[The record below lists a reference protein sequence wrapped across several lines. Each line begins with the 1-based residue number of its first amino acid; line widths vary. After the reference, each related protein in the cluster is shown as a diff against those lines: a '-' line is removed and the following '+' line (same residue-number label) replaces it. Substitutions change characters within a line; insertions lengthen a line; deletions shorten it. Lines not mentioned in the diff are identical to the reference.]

1 MAETEVQAPPEQAP
15 RKFELDQSNDFSKF
29 LLYSKSEILFVIR
42 SLIQKGAMVTVYFDQ
57 GKSFMLSSLIAL
69 NASNTEFI
77 LDIGSDNEMNSKA
90 LLADKLIFTTAVD
103 KVKIQFS
110 LNKLS
115 SATYEGRPAFR
126 GALPDTLLRLQRR
139 EYFRL
144 STPIASPIKCIIP
157 MQRADG
163 SALIA
168 DVPLL
173 DISGGGIGLMISP
186 EQSGLYETEMLFHD
200 CKIMLPEEGLL
211 VTTLRVRNAFDVT
224 TKSGSHFVRVGCEFV
239 DLQGPRLTLIQR
251 YITRIERERKA
262 RMSGLS

>member
-1 MAETEVQAPPEQAP
+1 MAETEVQAPPEQTPP
-15 RKFELDQSNDFSKF
+15 RFELEQNNDYSKF
-29 LLYSKSEILFVIR
+29 LLYSKSEIIFVLR

-57 GKSFMLSSLIAL
+57 GKSFMLTSLLAL
-69 NASNTEFI
+69 SADNSGLM
-77 LDIGSDNEMNSKA
+77 LDIGSDGEMNRRA
-90 LLADKLIFTTAVD
+90 LEADKLLFTTAID

-110 LNKLS
+110 LNKLA
-115 SATYEGRPAFR
+115 ATTYDGRPAFR
-126 GALPDTLLRLQRR
+126 GALPETLLRLQRR

-163 SALIA
+163 SALVA

-173 DISGGGIGLMISP
+173 DISGGGVGLMVHV
-186 EQSGLYETEMLFHD
+186 EQSGLYPNEMSFKD
-200 CKIMLPEEGLL
+200 CKISLPEEGLL

-224 TKSGSHFVRVGCEFV
+224 AKNGSHYVRVGCEFV
-239 DLQGPRLTLIQR
+239 DLQGPRLTMIQR

-262 RMSGLS
+262 RMSGMA